1 MATADQTLY
10 NSRGFQPNFI
20 RGIVRNP
27 MRAVNN
33 TSATPHFKTIQEAI
47 EHDHHV
53 IKAHYQAIAT
63 SKDHDEQTRYQNQLT
78 WEMARHVVGEELV
91 LFPAF
96 EKYLKDGGESSVKNR
111 QQHDTVFPPP
121 PLFVYETF
129 QSTLNSLMDDFTRH
143 TDEVETNELPK
154 LNAVVSREENAML
167 SVQFDRT
174 KMFGP
179 SRAHPGAPS
188 KPPFE
193 NVSALL
199 TAPVDRLVDLFRK
212 WPEDTDVGGKVYV
225 PPK

>member
-1 MATADQTLY
+1 MSTSMSCLSIREIQKVTTTTHYSKATLHSSSRARKKKRKEKKKKEKMATADQTLY

-121 PLFVYETF
+121 PLFVC
-129 QSTLNSLMDDFTRH
+129 QGSVLM
-143 TDEVETNELPK
+143 
-154 LNAVVSREENAML
+154 AGSR
-167 SVQFDRT
+167 
-174 KMFGP
+174 
-179 SRAHPGAPS
+179 
-188 KPPFE
+188 
-193 NVSALL
+193 
-199 TAPVDRLVDLFRK
+199 
-212 WPEDTDVGGKVYV
+212 
-225 PPK
+225 